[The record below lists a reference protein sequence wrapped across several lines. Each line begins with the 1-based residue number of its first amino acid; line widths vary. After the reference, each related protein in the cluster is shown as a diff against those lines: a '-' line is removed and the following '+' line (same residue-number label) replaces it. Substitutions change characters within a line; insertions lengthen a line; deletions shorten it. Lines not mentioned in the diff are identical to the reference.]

1 MSSSLSGITFTTS
14 LTSHASWNKLTRTL
28 HISNDDIV
36 DELQLKARMQQR
48 HHRVFAGIDDY
59 SIINFRGK
67 DYAVRFIKDKDNY
80 VYKVNKI
87 TQESGCFSR
96 IFSFLYGGV
105 TKALE
110 SKLNERHITP
120 LSSTWFP
127 RTALEGFLTE
137 RGLSSLLR
145 RVQSTEGVNP
155 PENTTLN
162 SLSGVT
168 VLSIILCCFLFLP
181 RMCSVL
187 GTIFHY
193 FFEKNMQ
200 AK

>member
-1 MSSSLSGITFTTS
+1 MSSSLSGITFTTF
-14 LTSHASWNKLTRTL
+14 LTSNHASWNKLTRTL
-28 HISNDDIV
+28 HISNDDIL

-67 DYAVRFIKDKDNY
+67 DYAVRFIKDKDNDNY

-87 TQESGCFSR
+87 TQESGCFST
-96 IFSFLYGGV
+96 IFSFLYGDV

-137 RGLSSLLR
+137 RGLSYLLR

-168 VLSIILCCFLFLP
+168 V
-181 RMCSVL
+181 
-187 GTIFHY
+187 
-193 FFEKNMQ
+193 
-200 AK
+200 

>member
-1 MSSSLSGITFTTS
+1 MRYIGRCMMSSSLSGITFTTF
-14 LTSHASWNKLTRTL
+14 LTSNHASWNKLTRTL
-28 HISNDDIV
+28 HISNDDIL

-67 DYAVRFIKDKDNY
+67 DYAVRFIKDKDNDNY

-87 TQESGCFSR
+87 TQESGCFSK

-168 VLSIILCCFLFLP
+168 V
-181 RMCSVL
+181 
-187 GTIFHY
+187 
-193 FFEKNMQ
+193 
-200 AK
+200 